1 MAKLRF
7 LLFLSVVSLTFGV
20 NPPAG
25 AQAYPAKPVRLVVP
39 FPAGGGSDNVG
50 RVLAQKLS
58 ELLGQQVIVDNRAG
72 AGGSIGTE
80 AVVRS
85 PPDGYTMVLASTS
98 EIAVNPA
105 IYSKLDY
112 DTLKDLAPVAM
123 VASSPMVL
131 IVSPTLPVK
140 TVGDF
145 VALAKAKPGQLNI
158 ASAGN
163 GSFTHLS
170 GELFRSM
177 TGLTWTHV
185 PYKGAP
191 PAIGDLAGGRVDAM
205 FSTMPAAMG
214 SIKGGLVKAIAISSK
229 TRMSTLPD
237 VPTVIESGVAGYEP
251 EYWYGVFVPAAT
263 PQDIVAK
270 LADAVTKAVQSPD
283 VAANLVS
290 QGASPATMPSA
301 QFAGYVKEEVVR
313 WSKVVKDSGA
323 KVD

>member
-1 MAKLRF
+1 MTQSR
-7 LLFLSVVSLTFGV
+7 LLFFLSVLLLGFGF
-20 NPPAG
+20 NQHAG
-25 AQAYPAKPVRLVVP
+25 AQDYPIKPVRLVVP

-58 ELLGQQVIVDNRAG
+58 EVLGQQVFVDNRAG

-85 PPDGYTMVLASTS
+85 SPDGYTLVLASTS

-105 IYSKLDY
+105 IYSKLGY

-131 IVSPTLPVK
+131 IVSPSLPVK
-140 TVGDF
+140 SIGDF
-145 VALAKAKPGQLNI
+145 IALAKAKPGQLNV

-163 GSFTHLS
+163 GSFTHLA

-214 SIKGGLVKAIAISSK
+214 SIKGALVKAIAVSSK
-229 TRMSTLPD
+229 TRMPTLPD
-237 VPTVIESGVAGYEP
+237 VPTVIEAGVPGYEP

-263 PQDIVAK
+263 PKEVVAK
-270 LADAVTKAVQSPD
+270 LADAVAKSVQSPD
-283 VAANLVS
+283 VAANLER
-290 QGASPATMPSA
+290 QGASPATMTQP
-301 QFAGYVKEEVVR
+301 QFANYVKEEAAK
-313 WSKVVKDSGA
+313 WGKVVKDSGA
-323 KVD
+323 KLD

>member
-1 MAKLRF
+1 MTKPF
-7 LLFLSVVSLTFGV
+7 LLFLTAVLLAFAL
-20 NPPAG
+20 NAPAAG
-25 AQAYPAKPVRLVVP
+25 ESFPAKPFRLIVP

-58 ELLGQQVIVDNRAG
+58 ELLGQQVVVDNRAG

-85 PPDGYTMVLASTS
+85 PPDGYTLVLASTS

-131 IVSPTLPVK
+131 IVRPSLPVK
-140 TVGDF
+140 NVADF
-145 VALAKAKPGQLNI
+145 IALAKAKPGALNI

-177 TGLTWTHV
+177 NGLTWTHV

-191 PAIGDLAGGRVDAM
+191 PAIGDLVGG
-205 FSTMPAAMG
+205 
-214 SIKGGLVKAIAISSK
+214 
-229 TRMSTLPD
+229 
-237 VPTVIESGVAGYEP
+237 
-251 EYWYGVFVPAAT
+251 
-263 PQDIVAK
+263 
-270 LADAVTKAVQSPD
+270 
-283 VAANLVS
+283 
-290 QGASPATMPSA
+290 
-301 QFAGYVKEEVVR
+301 
-313 WSKVVKDSGA
+313 
-323 KVD
+323 

>member
-1 MAKLRF
+1 MAMSRI
-7 LLFLSVVSLTFGV
+7 LLLLCVVSLAFGL
-20 NPPAG
+20 NQRAD

-50 RVLAQKLS
+50 RVVAQKLS
-58 ELLGQQVIVDNRAG
+58 ELLGQQVFVDNRAG

-80 AVVRS
+80 VAVRS
-85 PPDGYTMVLASTS
+85 PPDGYTLVLASTS

-131 IVSPTLPVK
+131 IVSPSLPVK

-145 VALAKAKPGQLNI
+145 IALAKAKPGELNI

-177 TGLTWTHV
+177 TGLSWTHV

-214 SIKGGLVKAIAISSK
+214 SIKGALVKAIAISSRM
-229 TRMSTLPD
+229 RMSALPD
-237 VPTVIESGVAGYEP
+237 VPTFIESGVPGYEP

-263 PQDIVAK
+263 PKEIVAK
-270 LADAVTKAVQSPD
+270 LGDAVAKAVQSPE

-301 QFAGYVKEEVVR
+301 QFAGYVKQEVAR
-313 WSKVVKDSGA
+313 WGKVVKDSGA

>member
-1 MAKLRF
+1 MTKSRLLYF
-7 LLFLSVVSLTFGV
+7 LLVFLLGLGL
-20 NPPAG
+20 NPHAG
-25 AQAYPAKPVRLVVP
+25 AQDYPIKPVRLVVP

-80 AVVRS
+80 LVVRS
-85 PPDGYTMVLASTS
+85 PPDGYTLVLASTS

-112 DTLKDLAPVAM
+112 DTLRDLAPVAM

-131 IVSPTLPVK
+131 IVSPSLPVK
-140 TVGDF
+140 SVGDF
-145 VALAKAKPGQLNI
+145 IALAKAKPGNLNI

-214 SIKGGLVKAIAISSK
+214 SIKGGLVKAVAVSSK

-237 VPTVIESGVAGYEP
+237 VPTVIESGVSGYEP
-251 EYWYGVFVPAAT
+251 EYWYGVFAPAAT
-263 PQDIVAK
+263 PKDIVAK
-270 LADAVTKAVQSPD
+270 LAGAVAKAVQSPD
-283 VAANLVS
+283 VAANFVS
-290 QGASPATMPSA
+290 QGASPATMTSA
-301 QFAGYVKEEVVR
+301 QFADYVKDEAVR
-313 WSKVVKDSGA
+313 WGKVVKDSGA

>member
-1 MAKLRF
+1 MSRI
-7 LLFLSVVSLTFGV
+7 LLLLCVVSLAFGL
-20 NPPAG
+20 NQRAD

-50 RVLAQKLS
+50 RVVAQKLS
-58 ELLGQQVIVDNRAG
+58 ELLGQQVFVDNRAG

-80 AVVRS
+80 VAVRS
-85 PPDGYTMVLASTS
+85 PPDGYTLVLASTS

-131 IVSPTLPVK
+131 IVSPSLPVK

-145 VALAKAKPGQLNI
+145 IALAKAKPGELNI

-177 TGLTWTHV
+177 TGLSWTHV

-214 SIKGGLVKAIAISSK
+214 SIKGALVKAIAISSRM
-229 TRMSTLPD
+229 RMSALPD
-237 VPTVIESGVAGYEP
+237 VPTFIESGVPGYEP

-263 PQDIVAK
+263 PKEIVAK
-270 LADAVTKAVQSPD
+270 LGDAVAKAVQSPE

-301 QFAGYVKEEVVR
+301 QFAGYVKQEVAR
-313 WSKVVKDSGA
+313 WGKVVKDSGA

>member
-1 MAKLRF
+1 MTKSRL
-7 LLFLSVVSLTFGV
+7 LLFVSVLLLGFGL
-20 NPPAG
+20 NPDAG
-25 AQAYPAKPVRLVVP
+25 AQAYPTKPVRLVVP

-80 AVVRS
+80 SVVRS
-85 PPDGYTMVLASTS
+85 PPDGYTLVLASTS

-105 IYSKLDY
+105 IYTKLDY

-131 IVSPTLPVK
+131 IVSPSLPVK
-140 TVGDF
+140 SIGDF
-145 VALAKAKPGQLNI
+145 IALAKAKPGQLNL

-177 TGLTWTHV
+177 TSLTWTHV

-214 SIKGGLVKAIAISSK
+214 SIKGGLVKAIAVSSK
-229 TRMSTLPD
+229 ARMPTLPD
-237 VPTVIESGVAGYEP
+237 VPTVIESGVPGYEP
-251 EYWYGVFVPAAT
+251 EYWYGVFAPAAT
-263 PQDIVAK
+263 PKDIVAK
-270 LADAVTKAVQSPD
+270 LADAVAKAVQAPD
-283 VAANLVS
+283 VAANLAS
-290 QGASPATMPSA
+290 QGASPATMTSA
-301 QFAGYVKEEVVR
+301 QFADYVKDEAVR
-313 WSKVVKDSGA
+313 WGKVVKDSGA